1 MSPRSPSVSKDYWDL
16 IFERLARRKLFCAAI
31 ALLALLYASAI
42 YAPLVAND
50 RPYVLK
56 AIDFRAYEQ
65 ARAILVPATIDLA
78 GLVVKTPEEYLT
90 ERGEGSEQT
99 YEQALET
106 QVRAVR
112 NRLEILRI
120 HLSEEKH
127 AELASFLGDVE
138 RAVELARER
147 GSGALEL
154 AARLRERAQ
163 SLRDALAPT
172 AVELRGVVSYP
183 LFEALGGIEVCFM
196 VLWAF
201 VLAFPLWNHVVNRRF
216 LAGERERIRRARRR
230 KLAWVLVSSLAAGGL
245 WEILVGGEMTFHSAP
260 FKEALT
266 RGDIVATRV
275 VFPPIA
281 LGFAETHL
289 AERFRPPTWTPAA
302 RRSDGEASEPDRVT
316 GFRPDPTPV
325 DVRAGEPAR
334 DSPWRHVLGT
344 DSLGRDLLVRI
355 LWGGRV
361 SLAVGLLSTA
371 VLMTIGVVV
380 GALAGYLGGRV
391 DFLISRAIEIVMCFP
406 VFFLILVVVAFIGPS
421 ILSIMIV
428 IGCLRWTGV
437 ARLARG
443 EFLRLQSQDF
453 VVAARAAGL
462 STSRIVFRHVL
473 PNAIGPLLV
482 AASFSVAAGLLI
494 ESGLSFLGF
503 GIQAPIPSWGALIN
517 ESRSAEHWWIHVF
530 PGLLIFVT
538 VLCTNLVGDAV
549 LDAMDPKSS
558 KSIVP
563 R

>member
-1 MSPRSPSVSKDYWDL
+1 MTPRIPSVSKDYWDVV
-16 IFERLARRKLFCAAI
+16 FERLARRKLFRAAI
-31 ALLALLYASAI
+31 ALLVLLYATAI

-50 RPYVLK
+50 RPYVLE
-56 AIDFRAYEQ
+56 AIDLQAYEQ
-65 ARAILVPATIDLA
+65 ARTILVRSTIDLA
-78 GLVVKTPEEYLT
+78 ELVAKAPEDYLAG
-90 ERGEGSEQT
+90 RAEGSEQT

-106 QVRAVR
+106 QARAVR
-112 NRLEILRI
+112 NRVETLRI
-120 HLSEEKH
+120 HLPEEKH
-127 AELASFLGDVE
+127 AELASFLSD
-138 RAVELARER
+138 VELALDSSRD
-147 GSGALEL
+147 L
-154 AARLRERAQ
+154 AARLPERAEE
-163 SLRDALAPT
+163 LRDALAPT
-172 AVELRGVVSYP
+172 AVELRGAVSYP
-183 LFEALGGIEVCFM
+183 LFDAIGGIEVCFM

-201 VLAFPLWNHVVNRRF
+201 VLAFPLWNRLVNRR
-216 LAGERERIRRARRR
+216 LLSRERERIRRARRR
-230 KLAWVLVSSLAAGGL
+230 KLLFVLASSLVAGGL
-245 WEILVGGEMTFHSAP
+245 WEVLVGGEMTFHSAP

-266 RGDIVATRV
+266 RGDIVATRS

-289 AERFRPPTWTPAA
+289 AERFRPPTWT
-302 RRSDGEASEPDRVT
+302 
-316 GFRPDPTPV
+316 GFRQEPTTV
-325 DVRAGEPAR
+325 DVRAGEPAS

-361 SLAVGLLSTA
+361 SLAVGLLSTV
-371 VLMTIGVVV
+371 VLMAIGVVV
-380 GALAGYLGGRV
+380 GAVAGYFGGRV
-391 DFLISRAIEIVMCFP
+391 DFLISRAIEVVMCFP

-421 ILSIMIV
+421 ILTIMVV

-473 PNAIGPLLV
+473 PNAVGPLLV
-482 AASFSVAAGLLI
+482 AASFSVASGILI

-517 ESRSAEHWWIHVF
+517 DSRSAEHWWIHVF
-530 PGLLIFVT
+530 PGLLIFLA

-549 LDAMDPKSS
+549 LDAMDPKSR
-558 KSIVP
+558 VM